1 MNLRSAVL
9 LGAVVAALCAA
20 ATPARAQKSVAELMG
35 RPGTP
40 EGQPKTYLEELM
52 IWGYLENSYVFNL
65 GDAGRHKTNAL
76 RFYDADEGYT
86 FNAAEISLRKDS
98 TEPHPFGY
106 GLVITGG
113 VDSQKN
119 HSLGIFRSADDE
131 TPNFRNTP
139 KIDLAEAYV
148 SYRIPVG

>member
-86 FNAAEISLRKDS
+86 FNAAEISLADGADPQRILEATMGKLRIRRF
-98 TEPHPFGY
+98 ELAAP
-106 GLVITGG
+106 
-113 VDSQKN
+113 
-119 HSLGIFRSADDE
+119 SLEEIFIEQVGAE
-131 TPNFRNTP
+131 TM
-139 KIDLAEAYV
+139 EAI
-148 SYRIPVG
+148 R